1 MSYKNTITITYGDQ
15 AENHVGMQKIGSLAP
30 TGFSIEELQQ
40 AKERFEAL
48 DCKCELVVLN
58 DVLEAKT
65 EPAAILIVRNGVS
78 KLLGTKNGANNMYN
92 EQVDLE
98 WDKKAFMYGRVVN
111 KHARHNLCYGD
122 NNQEPD
128 YANKKGRIV
137 SWNNVPLTNKI
148 RNFFGTYFGE
158 KGTNLT
164 AEGNHY
170 YDVKKCYIGLH
181 GDSER
186 KIVIAVRLGASLP
199 LQYIWFK
206 HGKQVSKSTKFVI
219 NHGDIYAMSEKATGN
234 DWKKRSI
241 YTLRHAAGLDKN
253 IKIKSKK
260 VKKD

>member
-30 TGFSIEELQQ
+30 TGFSLGELQQ
-40 AKERFEAL
+40 TKEKFEAL
-48 DCKCELVVLN
+48 GCNCELVILN
-58 DVLEAKT
+58 DALEAKI
-65 EPAAILIVRNGVS
+65 EPAAILIIRNGVN
-78 KLLGTKNGANNMYN
+78 KLLGTETGATDMYK
-92 EQVDLE
+92 EQVELK
-98 WDKKAFMYGRVVN
+98 WDKRAFMYGRVVN

-122 NNQEPD
+122 INQEPD

-137 SWNNVPLTNKI
+137 KWDSIPLTNKL

-158 KGTNLT
+158 KANNLT
-164 AEGNHY
+164 AEGNY
-170 YDVKKCYIGLH
+170 YYNGKKCGIGFH

-199 LQYIWFK
+199 LHYNWFK
-206 HGKQVSKSTKFVI
+206 NNKNVGKAVKFVI

-241 YTLRHAAGLDKN
+241 YTLRHAAGCEKYTT
-253 IKIKSKK
+253 IK